1 MTEDFRHKWQRC
13 LDIIRDN
20 IGQSRYDT
28 WFSCAQALKFED
40 DRLTIGLPSQ
50 FYYEKY
56 EDDFYNLLSSALRR
70 VFGEGIKLSYEVGII
85 ADDTGSRVNY
95 TSTRKSQAVNG
106 RFIESLQR
114 PAPIQQPAVSA
125 PRPQVTGSG
134 VAFDPQ
140 LNPQLNFENYC
151 VGNSNRL
158 PHTIAEYIANN
169 PRNSDFNPFFL
180 YGDVGVGKTHLIQA
194 IGIRIKERNPN
205 AKVLFTTLRQ
215 FQNLYANAVIQKKVP
230 GFINWFQQMDVLLL
244 DDLQELALKTKTGDD
259 ALFPVF
265 NHLHQNGKQLV
276 FTCDRPPMELDGIAD
291 RLIDRFKW
299 GITERLERPDLSL
312 RKRIL
317 EFKARKNG
325 LTLPADVID
334 VVAETAV
341 SSVRELEGVV
351 MGILTRSITLNVPI
365 TVDLA
370 RAVMENSIKKVARK
384 PLNFEMIVDA
394 TAEYYNLNPDVIFSK
409 SRLRDIADARQ
420 MIMYLSNKLTGL
432 SSSAIGFKLNRR
444 HATVLHGISAV
455 KDRLPFSKELSDA
468 AEAIEA
474 VLKA

>member
-1 MTEDFRHKWQRC
+1 MEDFKIKWQHC

-20 IGQSRYDT
+20 IGQSRFDT
-28 WFSCAQALKFED
+28 WFACAKALRFEEN
-40 DRLTIGLPSQ
+40 RLTIGLPTQ
-50 FYYEKY
+50 FFYEKY
-56 EDDFYNLLSSALRR
+56 EDDFYNLLSSALRK
-70 VFGEGIKLSYEVGII
+70 VFGEGIRLNYEVGII
-85 ADDTGSRVNY
+85 ANDDNARVTLSSPLKSHVVGS
-95 TSTRKSQAVNG
+95 KFMQ
-106 RFIESLQR
+106 SLQR
-114 PAPIQQPAVSA
+114 TEAPGQQPQDSA
-125 PRPQVTGSG
+125 RRASG
-134 VAFDPQ
+134 TDFDPQ
-140 LNPQLNFENYC
+140 LNSMLNFENYC
-151 VGNSNRL
+151 VGDSNRL
-158 PHTIAEYIANN
+158 PYTIAEYIANN
-169 PRNSDFNPFFL
+169 PHKSDFNPFFL

-299 GITERLERPDLSL
+299 GITERLERPDLTL

-317 EFKARKNG
+317 EFKSRKNG
-325 LTLPADVID
+325 LKLPPEVID
-334 VVAETAV
+334 VIAETATN
-341 SSVRELEGVV
+341 SVRELEGVI

-365 TVDLA
+365 TVELA
-370 RAVMENSIKKVARK
+370 RSVMENSIKKISQK

-394 TAEYYNLNPDVIFSK
+394 TAEYYHLNPDVIFSK
-409 SRLRDIADARQ
+409 SRVRDIADARQ

-455 KDRLPFSKELSDA
+455 KDRLPINKEISIA
-468 AEAIEA
+468 AETIEA
-474 VLKA
+474 SLMH